1 MLKRLPAVFSVVR
14 LPAALLED
22 HLNILKEREGKRS
35 VEITKQE
42 VEKVAKLARLELTES
57 EKTAFTK
64 QLSQILTHV
73 ETLNQYDTT
82 GVEPTATVLGQVN
95 VFRPDDARPSLS
107 VERAVANAPESTDG
121 FFVVPKI
128 IEDRQSL

>member
-1 MLKRLPAVFSVVR
+1 M
-14 LPAALLED
+14 
-22 HLNILKEREGKRS
+22 
-35 VEITKQE
+35 EITKHE
-42 VEKVAKLARLELTES
+42 VEKVAKLARLELTEA

-73 ETLNQYDTT
+73 ETLNQYDTA

-95 VFRPDDARPSLS
+95 VFRADEVRPSLP
-107 VERAVANAPESTDG
+107 VEKAVANAPESAEG

-128 IEDRQSL
+128 IEER